1 MSTTDLTINAEQ
13 TGLAY
18 TSDLNDALAAL
29 DTCHSGPTAPTTQL
43 SSGKF
48 WLDTSGTNPVLKI
61 YRGGWK
67 ALFTITTAGVD
78 TDLGTITANTLT
90 VSGTVTAADF
100 NTTSDK
106 RLKNNIKPINS
117 GVALDQ
123 VKSLSGVYYEMSG
136 KQNVG
141 LLAQD
146 VEKVVPE
153 VVLEREDGYKG
164 INYSNLVAVLVE
176 AIKEQDT
183 KITAL
188 ENRLLKLEES

>member
-48 WLDTSGTNPVLKI
+48 WLDTSGTHPVLKI

-67 ALFTITTAGVD
+67 ALFTITTTGV
-78 TDLGTITANTLT
+78 TTSL
-90 VSGTVTAADF
+90 VSLNVSETSNFNLVNATDF

-106 RLKNNIKPINS
+106 RLKSNIKVINS
-117 GVALDQ
+117 ETALNQ
-123 VKSLSGVYYEMSG
+123 VKTLNGVYYEMNG
-136 KQNVG
+136 KQNIG
-141 LLAQD
+141 LIAQE
-146 VEKVVPE
+146 VENIVPE
-153 VVLEREDGYKG
+153 VVIEREDGYKG
-164 INYSNLVAVLVE
+164 VNYSNLVAVLVE

>member
-48 WLDTSGTNPVLKI
+48 WLDTSETHPVLKI
-61 YRGGWK
+61 YRSGWK
-67 ALFTITTAGVD
+67 ALFTITTTGVD
-78 TDLGTITANTLT
+78 TTLNSISATGTI
-90 VSGTVTAADF
+90 TAADF

-106 RLKNNIKPINS
+106 RLKSNIKTLNS
-117 GVALDQ
+117 ESALEK
-123 VKSLSGVYYEMSG
+123 VKELTGVYYEMNG
-136 KQNVG
+136 KQSVG
-141 LLAQD
+141 LIAQD
-146 VEKVVPE
+146 VENVVPE
-153 VVLEREDGYKG
+153 VVIEREDGYKG
-164 INYSNLVAVLVE
+164 VSYSNLVAVLIE